1 MYKWLNERLDLD
13 RFNKKFLRKAFPVH
27 PTYFFGEI
35 ALFSFIILVIT
46 GIYLLFGYEASSKL
60 VEVGSQKLPAAYA
73 SILAINA
80 QPLGMIIRY
89 VHHFAAH
96 LFLASIMLHLF
107 RVYFSR
113 SDKKPREIN
122 WWIGL
127 LLLGSAIFASFSGY
141 LLPYDAFSVTATNIG
156 YYLASQIPW
165 IGHSLANF
173 VFNGAFPSPG
183 VLPRFFAYHVV
194 IMPLIISLLLGAH
207 LIIMVKQ
214 KHTQPKENKKDY
226 EGSILG
232 IPLWPQ
238 QTTLMIF
245 LFLITFGFLFIIASF
260 YPVHPSQYFGPPTNS
275 TPMVKPDW
283 YFLWIYGLLK
293 IIPNTFVIHL
303 SKSAVIDPE
312 SIGGIIIPSII
323 MLFIVL
329 VPILSKSNQPTY
341 YMETPKSHPVR
352 FAFGIAFISFF
363 ITLSVVAYQENIGLS
378 ISFSRI
384 LAFLIPVLSWIISY
398 ALAKNKKT
406 SKG

>member
-73 SILAINA
+73 SILAINT

-96 LFLASIMLHLF
+96 LFLASIMLHLL
-107 RVYFSR
+107 RVYFSG
-113 SDKKPREIN
+113 SYKKPREIN

-207 LIIMVKQ
+207 LIIMIKQ
-214 KHTQPKENKKDY
+214 KHTQPKENKKNY

-398 ALAKNKKT
+398 ALAKNKKMA
-406 SKG
+406 KG

>member
-13 RFNKKFLRKAFPVH
+13 RFSKKFLRKAFPVH

-60 VEVGSQKLPAAYA
+60 VQIGSKHLPAAYA
-73 SILAINA
+73 SILAINN
-80 QPLGMIIRY
+80 QPIGMIIRY

-96 LFLASIMLHLF
+96 LFLASIMIHLL
-107 RVYFSR
+107 RVYFSG
-113 SDKKPREIN
+113 SFKKPREIN

-194 IMPLIISLLLGAH
+194 IMPIVISLLLGAH
-207 LIIMVKQ
+207 LIVMIKQ
-214 KHTQPKENKKDY
+214 KHTQPKENKEHYK
-226 EGSILG
+226 GSILG

-238 QTTLMIF
+238 QTTIMIF
-245 LFLITFGFLFIIASF
+245 LFLMTFGLLFIIASF

-303 SKSAVIDPE
+303 TKSAVIDPE

-323 MLFIVL
+323 MLFIFL
-329 VPILSKSNQPTY
+329 VPILSKSDQKTY
-341 YMETPKSHPVR
+341 YMETPKSYPVR
-352 FAFGIAFISFF
+352 FAFGIAFIAFF
-363 ITLSVVAYQENIGLS
+363 LTLSVVAYQENIGLS
-378 ISFSRI
+378 IALSRI
-384 LAFLIPVLSWIISY
+384 LVLLIPIASWIASY
-398 ALAKNKKT
+398 FLAKAKK
-406 SKG
+406 

>member
-60 VEVGSQKLPAAYA
+60 VEVGTKQLPAAYA

-96 LFLASIMLHLF
+96 LFLASIILHLL
-107 RVYFSR
+107 RVYFSG
-113 SDKKPREIN
+113 SYKKPREIN

-156 YYLASQIPW
+156 YYLASQLPW
-165 IGHSLANF
+165 IGTKLANF
-173 VFNGAFPSPG
+173 IFNGVFPSPG

-194 IMPLIISLLLGAH
+194 IMPIIITLLIGAH
-207 LIIMVKQ
+207 LLIMIKQ
-214 KHTQPKENKKDY
+214 KHTQPKENKKNY
-226 EGSILG
+226 EGYILG

-238 QTTLMIF
+238 QTMLMIF
-245 LFLITFGFLFIIASF
+245 LFLVTFGFLFIISSF
-260 YPVHPSQYFGPPTNS
+260 FPVHPSQYFGPPTNS

-293 IIPNTFVIHL
+293 IIPNTLIIHL
-303 SKSAVIDPE
+303 SKHTLIDPE
-312 SIGGIIIPSII
+312 LIGGIIIPAII

-329 VPILSKSNQPTY
+329 VPILSKSEQNTY
-341 YMETPKSHPVR
+341 YMETPKSHPLR
-352 FAFGIAFISFF
+352 FAFGIGFIVLFLV
-363 ITLSVVAYQENIGLS
+363 LSVIAYQENIGLS
-378 ISFSRI
+378 IALSRI
-384 LAFLIPVLSWIISY
+384 LVLALPLFSWIVAY
-398 ALAKNKKT
+398 FVAKIKK
-406 SKG
+406 